1 MYKIQSLGG
10 GDGRLNY
17 LYCLNIPALFHLND
31 TTQFFATFLKNMLT
45 KLAAWAQTVNNDLLM
60 CIPTCTEG
68 QLHIASYLDR

>member
-1 MYKIQSLGG
+1 MGG
-10 GDGRLNY
+10 GGGRLNY
-17 LYCLNIPALFHLND
+17 LYFFKHPCFIPPEWYNPVFRN
-31 TTQFFATFLKNMLT
+31 FAKEHAYYT